1 MGSTFFSFTY
11 GTDAFCDIQQV
22 KMTDRGSQAAIV
34 SLVVTALA
42 FLFVGIRLI
51 NRIFLVK
58 RFGLDDGLILAAVC
72 FSIGLSAMIEVQRG
86 NGFGEHTT
94 ELTLAQ
100 YGAFQNL
107 FCLHACL
114 HCWLD
119 LCERLDCIS
128 VLALLPDQNI
138 PIHGLESD
146 RACHYV
152 LRNKL
157 DLFIAGLPATESV
170 LDCAA
175 EWTLF

>member
-1 MGSTFFSFTY
+1 MGTY

-100 YGAFQNL
+100 YEGL
-107 FCLHACL
+107 FKTCFACT
-114 HCWLD
+114 H
-119 LCERLDCIS
+119 
-128 VLALLPDQNI
+128 
-138 PIHGLESD
+138 
-146 RACHYV
+146 
-152 LRNKL
+152 
-157 DLFIAGLPATESV
+157 LFIAGLPATESV